1 MDTRQL
7 TVKQQRFLECYLG
20 ADPGLHGNATKCYL
34 KVYQCSLKAAE
45 SGGARLLQNVK
56 VIAEISIHQDKVAEK
71 INVTAEYVLR
81 QSMRYLEIAFGDK
94 PTPENFNPSGV
105 KGALE
110 LIGKH
115 VAVKAFQENIEH
127 SHTHKLEQRLA
138 ERSKQVEDRAR
149 ANQKLEL
156 VK

>member
-7 TVKQQRFLECYLG
+7 TVKQQAFLRHYLG
-20 ADPGLHGNATKCYL
+20 ADPRLHGNATQCYL

-81 QSMRYLEIAFGDK
+81 QSVRYLEIAFGDI
-94 PTPENFNPSGV
+94 PAPQNFNPSGV

-110 LIGKH
+110 IIGKH

-127 SHTHKLEQRLA
+127 KHVHRLEQRLA
-138 ERSKQVEDRAR
+138 QRSKQIEDRAT